1 MDLTRAL
8 TRVAPRAPSS
18 EQLVDR
24 VPYARDLWPRH
35 HLEVRAGDSTAKTAP
50 RAVVWP
56 RTTEE
61 VAAIVKLCASEG
73 VPIVPYGAG
82 SGVCAGVLPG
92 PEALVID
99 LKRMDSWRALD
110 QRAPLL
116 DVEAGALGIT
126 LEERLQRKGFTV
138 GHFPSS
144 ILCST
149 VGGWLAAR
157 GAGQCSGKY
166 GKIEDMVAELEL
178 VDGRGE
184 VVTLKRR
191 AGGLDLVPLVIGSE
205 GTLGVITSAKLRL
218 HPNPSARVFVAYSFP
233 GVEAGW
239 TAMRQMFQAGLRPAV
254 SRLYDPFDSFL
265 ANQGGVRAKKRT
277 GAHRPGSGTKAL
289 SKILRAPRLLNG
301 LIEGIGDRVLGDANL
316 VLIFEGHGDEP
327 FADAA
332 RADAIART
340 LGATSLGD
348 GPAKKWHQH
357 RYSVSYRQAPVF
369 MGGAFSDTMEVAAPW
384 SRLGEL
390 YRSVRKALGRHVF
403 VMAHLSHAYPDGCS
417 IYFTFA
423 GAAGSDADG
432 LALYDRAW
440 RAAMEASLAA
450 GGTLSHHHG
459 VGRSKA
465 PRVPSE
471 LGEAGVSML
480 RATMRAFDPARVM
493 NPGALLPSDTSAA
506 TSRPPMPPEGFSLD
520 ELSEVATL
528 PGAATLAECAAWL
541 GERGFSIGAE
551 LDLSLTVDAWIA
563 AGLPGARDPWSDP
576 VDHTL
581 VGLRADTPRGAL
593 ALAPSPRRAVGP
605 DLFALFVGGGGRAG
619 HARAADVRVSRR
631 GASPARALPF
641 DWPRAPAVSADEARL
656 FDAIVST

>member
-8 TRVAPRAPSS
+8 ARAAPGVPSS
-18 EQLVDR
+18 EQLVDT

-56 RTTEE
+56 RTTAE
-61 VAAIVKLCASEG
+61 VAAIVRLAASLG
-73 VPIVPYGAG
+73 VPVVPFGAG

-92 PEALVID
+92 PEAIVID
-99 LKRMDSWRALD
+99 LKLMTAWRAFD
-110 QRAPLL
+110 RDAPLL
-116 DVEAGALGIT
+116 DVEAGALGVT
-126 LEERLQRKGFTV
+126 LEERLQRRGFTA

-178 VDGRGE
+178 VDGRGD
-184 VVTLKRR
+184 VVTLRR
-191 AGGLDLVPLVIGSE
+191 RDGGVDLTPLVIGSE
-205 GTLGVITSAKLRL
+205 GTLGVITSATLRL
-218 HPNPSARVFVAYSFP
+218 HANPTSRVFVAYSFP

-239 TAMRQMFQAGLRPAV
+239 TAMRRMFQAGLRPAV

-265 ANQGGVRAKKRT
+265 ANQGGVRAKKH
-277 GAHRPGSGTKAL
+277 GPPRPGGGTRAL
-289 SKILRAPRLLNG
+289 AKILRAPRLLNG
-301 LIEGIGDRVLGDANL
+301 LIDGIGDRVLGDANL

-327 FADAA
+327 YDDAA
-332 RADAIART
+332 RADAIARE

-348 GPAKKWHQH
+348 GPAKKWLQH

-384 SRLGEL
+384 SRLAGL
-390 YRSVRKALGRHVF
+390 YRGVRRALGRHVF

-423 GAAGSDADG
+423 GAAGSDAEC
-432 LALYDRAW
+432 LARYDRAW
-440 RAAMEASLAA
+440 RDAMTACLEA
-450 GGTLSHHHG
+450 GGALSHHHG

-471 LGEAGVSML
+471 LGEAGLGLL
-480 RATMRAFDPARVM
+480 RATMRAFDPSGIL
-493 NPGALLPSDTSAA
+493 NPGALVPADTGQA
-506 TSRPPMPPEGFSLD
+506 TSRPPMPGDALALD
-520 ELSEVATL
+520 ELSQVATL
-528 PGAATLAECAAWL
+528 PGDMTLEACAAWL
-541 GERGFSIGAE
+541 GERGYELGGAP
-551 LDLSLTVDAWIA
+551 DLSRSVDAWIA
-563 AGLPGARDPWSDP
+563 AGAPGAPDRWEDP
-576 VDHTL
+576 VDHL
-581 VGLRADTPRGAL
+581 IVGLRADTPRGAL

-619 HARAADVRVSRR
+619 RVRAADVRVTPK
-631 GASPARALPF
+631 GAPRARALPF
-641 DWPRAPAVSADEARL
+641 TRDRSPSLGADEQRL
-656 FDAIVST
+656 FDAIVSA